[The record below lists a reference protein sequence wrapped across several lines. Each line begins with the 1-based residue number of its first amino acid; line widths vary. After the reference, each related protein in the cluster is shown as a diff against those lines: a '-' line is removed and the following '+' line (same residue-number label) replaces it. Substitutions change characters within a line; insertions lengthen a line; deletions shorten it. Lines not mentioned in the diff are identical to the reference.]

1 MATIYYDKDCDL
13 DLVKDKTIAIIGYG
27 NQGRAQALNM
37 KDSGCGNIIVGSR
50 RDSSYDQALEDG
62 FAVKP
67 IEEASKEAD
76 ILFMLLPDEYAP
88 AIFNEQIAPGLQPGN
103 IVNFASA
110 YNITFQKIV
119 PPAFVDVVMAA
130 PRMIGDGV
138 RQMFLRGEGFP
149 SFVGVAQDA
158 SGKAL
163 EYGKALCK
171 AIGSTKKGAIEV
183 TFDDETM
190 LDLMAEQGTWPI
202 IYHVFDESF
211 KLLAETM
218 GHPEEA
224 VLMEA
229 YLSKEPMYMMEKAA
243 ELGMYR
249 QMPFHSHTSQF
260 GQLRSFHTFDPTPIR
275 EFLRDRYDQIKDGTF
290 TKAWDEEQEVNHL
303 ATLEK
308 LRDEAIDS
316 DMSKAEARTFEKLK

>member
-1 MATIYYDKDCDL
+1 M
-13 DLVKDKTIAIIGYG
+13 
-27 NQGRAQALNM
+27 
-37 KDSGCGNIIVGSR
+37 
-50 RDSSYDQALEDG
+50 
-62 FAVKP
+62 
-67 IEEASKEAD
+67 
-76 ILFMLLPDEYAP
+76 
-88 AIFNEQIAPGLQPGN
+88 
-103 IVNFASA
+103 
-110 YNITFQKIV
+110 
-119 PPAFVDVVMAA
+119 
-130 PRMIGDGV
+130 
-138 RQMFLRGEGFP
+138 
-149 SFVGVAQDA
+149 
-158 SGKAL
+158 

-275 EFLRDRYDQIKDGTF
+275 EFLRDRYDQIKDGLSLGLNGADYELIWVET
-290 TKAWDEEQEVNHL
+290 E
-303 ATLEK
+303 
-308 LRDEAIDS
+308 RDA
-316 DMSKAEARTFEKLK
+316 AGAARRSVFCSPIRSRLHRIYCIL

>member
-1 MATIYYDKDCDL
+1 
-13 DLVKDKTIAIIGYG
+13 
-27 NQGRAQALNM
+27 
-37 KDSGCGNIIVGSR
+37 
-50 RDSSYDQALEDG
+50 
-62 FAVKP
+62 
-67 IEEASKEAD
+67 
-76 ILFMLLPDEYAP
+76 
-88 AIFNEQIAPGLQPGN
+88 
-103 IVNFASA
+103 
-110 YNITFQKIV
+110 
-119 PPAFVDVVMAA
+119 
-130 PRMIGDGV
+130 MIGDGV

-211 KLLAETM
+211 KLLAEQM